1 MSASHHN
8 QNNAPDPSISHSTP
22 FTMPIDKGKRRET
35 TQQERFKII
44 ELKAN
49 GYPYS
54 KISKEAGFSIS
65 KHGAHQTVKVW
76 EDEQRM
82 ENVPRP
88 GHPEKYPDTDVTQ
101 RLINASEAGPEATL
115 EGITNDQVLMLS
127 QR

>member
-1 MSASHHN
+1 
-8 QNNAPDPSISHSTP
+8 
-22 FTMPIDKGKRRET
+22 MPIDKGKRRET
-35 TQQERFKII
+35 TQQERLKII

-54 KISKEAGFSIS
+54 KISEEAGFLIS
-65 KHGAHQTVKVW
+65 KYGVYQIVKVW

-101 RLINASEAGPEATL
+101 RLINASEAGPDATL
-115 EGITNDQVLMLS
+115 EGITNDQVLMLP